1 MGYIFDGI
9 NKRINLT
16 TGTTTI
22 SIRDMW
28 SRWVEW
34 YLIGDNS
41 KFLPAF
47 TQVGGDT
54 IDLSSGT
61 SIPIYIFLQNGW
73 KIKPQESSHT
83 LSVTDGVLI
92 VNGGGDPFV
101 NTTGNFIVRINYS
114 QPVQAI
120 TVSTGG
126 GGGLTVEQ
134 NTKLDELW
142 KLSGLKVGSP
152 MVVDD
157 TLNTRTVDDIILD
170 VTESL
175 TSVEVSRR

>member
-1 MGYIFDGI
+1 MGYIFDGV

-41 KFLPAF
+41 KFLSAF

-126 GGGLTVEQ
+126 GLTVEQ

-152 MVVDD
+152 MIVDD
-157 TLNTRTVDDIILD
+157 TFNTRTVDDIILD